1 MARLVT
7 ARATRSLT
15 STRTKTTTPGNIA
28 SISIRPRVHAEMRP
42 GSICLV
48 RLISNLENKQATFT
62 IGLDDEM
69 KLFMTSVEL
78 SYETGSRR
86 SVSLAAVQNESELLH
101 DELEILGH
109 DYLFEQM
116 LMEVT
121 EMLGEEQ

>member
-1 MARLVT
+1 
-7 ARATRSLT
+7 
-15 STRTKTTTPGNIA
+15 
-28 SISIRPRVHAEMRP
+28 
-42 GSICLV
+42 
-48 RLISNLENKQATFT
+48 
-62 IGLDDEM
+62 M

>member
-15 STRTKTTTPGNIA
+15 STRTKTTAPGNIA

-116 LMEVT
+116 LKEVT

>member
-1 MARLVT
+1 
-7 ARATRSLT
+7 
-15 STRTKTTTPGNIA
+15 
-28 SISIRPRVHAEMRP
+28 MRP

-69 KLFMTSVEL
+69 KLFLTSVEL
-78 SYETGSRR
+78 SYETDSRR
-86 SVSLAAVQNESELLH
+86 SVSLAGVQNESELLH

-116 LMEVT
+116 LKEVT